1 MFVVVVVKFLFFSCG
16 CMKMVE
22 KEIFVCF
29 FVLFAFFFRCFFS
42 HQIKQRRKKDFVLL
56 LFHRFFISKRE

>member
-1 MFVVVVVKFLFFSCG
+1 MFVVVVVKKFLFFSLAG
-16 CMKMVE
+16 MKMVE

-29 FVLFAFFFRCFFS
+29 FVLFAFFFVVSFRKS
-42 HQIKQRRKKDFVLL
+42 NKKKKDVM